1 MNVYGKNDEGAATYP
16 YEQQFEAV
24 QEEDLQLNQD
34 ATKTS
39 GSPFFSI
46 LIWSLFATVISG
58 VVPFIF
64 GLVSPQQM
72 QDFYTGWA
80 LHQNGQIYTDYYGS
94 NGLLYYL
101 LTYLSQGSILF
112 ALAEWV
118 ALFGAGFFLF
128 KSANT
133 LTGQRGQARQLL
145 AIFYLLVA
153 SLGFGGSYAVIVAI
167 PFLFY
172 AFSLIADYLENPIN
186 DKGFLLVGMSLALAF
201 FLSPIPTLLFALA
214 LALMLLGFN
223 IAKRRFVHGLYQ
235 FFASALGFSIIFY
248 PIGYYTVLTGTFGD
262 AISHSLYPI
271 DTLSLFSN
279 ANLMENAAFYGLLSI
294 GIGIL
299 TLIFSGLFQTK
310 SAKQFAISIGA
321 SLGLLVTLAL
331 LILSKEPL
339 HGSRLAAILPFLIL
353 LLLTNIKEGNPERI
367 SRSRRG
373 VRSSSLFSRYLK
385 GNFDLPL
392 VAIIYLLSLPLLS
405 RYISHPS
412 TYQEREQL
420 ASLVKQQTSSEDRV
434 YAWDDRP
441 DFYQASERLAPSS
454 LVTPTLYTA
463 SDENKMKLVN
473 DLKENPP
480 KMILVNQKVS
490 LWSDVESLLSEK
502 YELVQTDSKEFKLYK
517 SK

>member
-1 MNVYGKNDEGAATYP
+1 MNVYGKNDEGEATYP
-16 YEQQFEAV
+16 YEQQFRGV
-24 QEEDLQLNQD
+24 KEEDLKLNQD

-39 GSPFFSI
+39 GFPFFSI
-46 LIWSLFATVISG
+46 LIWSLFATVISI

-112 ALAEWV
+112 ALVEWV
-118 ALFGAGFFLF
+118 ALFGAGIFLF
-128 KSANT
+128 KSAKT

-153 SLGFGGSYAVIVAI
+153 SLGFGGSYAMIVAM

-172 AFSLIADYLENPIN
+172 AFSLVADYLKNLIN

-201 FLSPIPTLLFALA
+201 FLSPIPTLLFALT
-214 LALMLLGFN
+214 LALMLFGFN
-223 IAKRRFVHGLYQ
+223 IAKRRFAHGLYQ
-235 FFASALGFSIIFY
+235 FFASALGFSLIFY

-262 AISHSLYPI
+262 AISHTLYPVVTLGLLSNTKLI
-271 DTLSLFSN
+271 D
-279 ANLMENAAFYGLLSI
+279 NAAFYGLLALAL
-294 GIGIL
+294 GLL
-299 TLIFSGLFQTK
+299 TLIVSGIVQSK
-310 SAKQFAISIGA
+310 PAKQYAVSIVA
-321 SLGLLVTLAL
+321 SLGLLVSLIL

-339 HGSRLAAILPFLIL
+339 HGSRLAVVLPFLIL
-353 LLLTNIKEGNPERI
+353 LLLTNIKEGLPGRT
-367 SRSRRG
+367 SRR
-373 VRSSSLFSRYLK
+373 RSTEYSSLFGRYLK
-385 GNFDLPL
+385 GNFYLPL
-392 VAIIYLLSLPLLS
+392 VAIVYLLFLPVLS

-441 DFYQASERLAPSS
+441 DLYRASERLAPTS

-463 SDENKMKLVN
+463 SDENKTRLVN
-473 DLKENPP
+473 DLKENQP
-480 KMILVNQKVS
+480 KMILVNQKVA

>member
-1 MNVYGKNDEGAATYP
+1 MNVYGKNDEGEATYL
-16 YEQQFEAV
+16 YEQQFRGV
-24 QEEDLQLNQD
+24 QEEDLKLNQD

-39 GSPFFSI
+39 DFPFFSI
-46 LIWSLFATVISG
+46 LIWSLFATVISV

-112 ALAEWV
+112 ALVEWV
-118 ALFGAGFFLF
+118 ALFGAGIFLF
-128 KSANT
+128 KSADT

-153 SLGFGGSYAVIVAI
+153 SLGFGGSYAVVVAL

-172 AFSLIADYLENPIN
+172 SFSLVADYLDDPSN
-186 DKGFLLVGMSLALAF
+186 DKGFLRIGMSLALAF
-201 FLSPIPTLLFALA
+201 FLSPIPTTLFAA
-214 LALMLLGFN
+214 TLALMLFGFN
-223 IAKRRFVHGLYQ
+223 IAQRRFAHGLYQ
-235 FFASALGFSIIFY
+235 FFASALGFSLIFY
-248 PIGYYTVLTGTFGD
+248 PIGYYTVVTGTFGD
-262 AISHSLYPI
+262 AISHTLYPVVTLGFLSNTKLI
-271 DTLSLFSN
+271 DN
-279 ANLMENAAFYGLLSI
+279 ATFYGLLALAL
-294 GIGIL
+294 GLL
-299 TLIFSGLFQTK
+299 TLIVSGIVQSK
-310 SAKQFAISIGA
+310 PAKQYAVSIMA
-321 SLGLLVTLAL
+321 SLGLLVSLIL

-353 LLLTNIKEGNPERI
+353 LLLTNIREGSSDRI
-367 SRSRRG
+367 SRSRRR
-373 VRSSSLFSRYLK
+373 VRSSSLFGRYLK
-385 GNFDLPL
+385 GNFYLPL
-392 VAIIYLLSLPLLS
+392 VAIVYLLFLPVLS

-441 DFYQASERLAPSS
+441 DFYRASERLAPSS

-463 SDENKMKLVN
+463 SDENKTKLVN
-473 DLKENPP
+473 DLKENQP
-480 KMILVNQKVS
+480 KMILVNQRVT
-490 LWSDVESLLSEK
+490 LWPDVEGLLSEK
-502 YELVQTDSKEFKLYK
+502 YELVKTDTNDFKLYK
-517 SK
+517 MK

>member
-1 MNVYGKNDEGAATYP
+1 MNVYGKNDEGEATYP
-16 YEQQFEAV
+16 YEQQFRGV
-24 QEEDLQLNQD
+24 KEEDLKINKD
-34 ATKTS
+34 SNKKS
-39 GSPFFSI
+39 GFQFFSI
-46 LIWSLFATVISG
+46 LIWIIFATVISF

-112 ALAEWV
+112 ALVEWV
-118 ALFGAGFFLF
+118 ALFGAGIFLF
-128 KSANT
+128 KSAKT

-153 SLGFGGSYAVIVAI
+153 SLGFGGSYAMIVAM

-172 AFSLIADYLENPIN
+172 AFSLVADYLKNPIN

-201 FLSPIPTLLFALA
+201 FLSPIPTLLFALT
-214 LALMLLGFN
+214 LALMLFGFN
-223 IAKRRFVHGLYQ
+223 IAKRRFAHGLYQ
-235 FFASALGFSIIFY
+235 FFASALGFSLIFY

-262 AISHSLYPI
+262 AISHTLYPVVTLGLLSNTKLI
-271 DTLSLFSN
+271 D
-279 ANLMENAAFYGLLSI
+279 NAAFYGLLALAL
-294 GIGIL
+294 GLL
-299 TLIFSGLFQTK
+299 TLIVSGIVQSK
-310 SAKQFAISIGA
+310 PAKQYAVSIVA
-321 SLGLLVTLAL
+321 SLGLLVSLIL

-339 HGSRLAAILPFLIL
+339 HGSRLAVVLPFLIL
-353 LLLTNIKEGNPERI
+353 LLLTNIKEGLPGRT
-367 SRSRRG
+367 SRR
-373 VRSSSLFSRYLK
+373 RSTEYSSLFGRYLK
-385 GNFDLPL
+385 GNFYLPL
-392 VAIIYLLSLPLLS
+392 VAIVYLLFLPVLS

-441 DFYQASERLAPSS
+441 DLYRASERLAPTS

-463 SDENKMKLVN
+463 SDENKTRLVN
-473 DLKENPP
+473 DLKENQP
-480 KMILVNQKVS
+480 KMILVNQKVA

>member
-1 MNVYGKNDEGAATYP
+1 MNVYGKNDEGEATYP
-16 YEQQFEAV
+16 YEQQFRGV
-24 QEEDLQLNQD
+24 KEEDLKLNQD

-39 GSPFFSI
+39 GFPFFSI
-46 LIWSLFATVISG
+46 LIWSLFATVISI

-112 ALAEWV
+112 ALVEWV
-118 ALFGAGFFLF
+118 ALFGAGIFLF
-128 KSANT
+128 KSAKT

-153 SLGFGGSYAVIVAI
+153 SLGFGGSYAMIVAM

-172 AFSLIADYLENPIN
+172 AFSLVADYLKNLIN

-201 FLSPIPTLLFALA
+201 FLSPIPTLLFALT
-214 LALMLLGFN
+214 LALMLFGFN
-223 IAKRRFVHGLYQ
+223 IAKRRFAHGLYQ
-235 FFASALGFSIIFY
+235 FFASALGFSLIFY

-262 AISHSLYPI
+262 AISHTLYPVVTLGLLSNTKLI
-271 DTLSLFSN
+271 D
-279 ANLMENAAFYGLLSI
+279 NAAFYGLLALAL
-294 GIGIL
+294 GLL
-299 TLIFSGLFQTK
+299 TLIVSGIVQSK
-310 SAKQFAISIGA
+310 PAKQYAVSIVA
-321 SLGLLVTLAL
+321 SLGLLVSLIL

-339 HGSRLAAILPFLIL
+339 HGSRLAVVLPFLIL
-353 LLLTNIKEGNPERI
+353 LLLTNIKEGLPGRT
-367 SRSRRG
+367 SRR
-373 VRSSSLFSRYLK
+373 RSTEYSSLFGRYLK
-385 GNFDLPL
+385 GNFYLPL
-392 VAIIYLLSLPLLS
+392 VAIVYLLFLPVLS

-441 DFYQASERLAPSS
+441 DFYRASERLAPSS

-463 SDENKMKLVN
+463 SDENKTKLVN
-473 DLKENPP
+473 DLKENQP
-480 KMILVNQKVS
+480 KMILVNQKVA

>member
-1 MNVYGKNDEGAATYP
+1 
-16 YEQQFEAV
+16 
-24 QEEDLQLNQD
+24 
-34 ATKTS
+34 
-39 GSPFFSI
+39 
-46 LIWSLFATVISG
+46 
-58 VVPFIF
+58 
-64 GLVSPQQM
+64 M

-112 ALAEWV
+112 ALVEWV
-118 ALFGAGFFLF
+118 ALFGAGIFLF

-153 SLGFGGSYAVIVAI
+153 SLGFGGSYAMIVAM

-172 AFSLIADYLENPIN
+172 AFSLVADYLKNPIN

-201 FLSPIPTLLFALA
+201 FLSPIPTLLFALT
-214 LALMLLGFN
+214 LALMLFGFN
-223 IAKRRFVHGLYQ
+223 IAKRRFAHGLYQ
-235 FFASALGFSIIFY
+235 FFASALGFSLIFY

-262 AISHSLYPI
+262 AISHTLYPVVTLGLLSNTKLI
-271 DTLSLFSN
+271 D
-279 ANLMENAAFYGLLSI
+279 NAAFYGLLALAL
-294 GIGIL
+294 GLL
-299 TLIFSGLFQTK
+299 TLIVSGIVQSK
-310 SAKQFAISIGA
+310 PAKQYAVSIVA
-321 SLGLLVTLAL
+321 SLGLLVSLIL

-339 HGSRLAAILPFLIL
+339 HGSRLAVVLPFLIL
-353 LLLTNIKEGNPERI
+353 LLLTNIKEGLPGRT
-367 SRSRRG
+367 SRR
-373 VRSSSLFSRYLK
+373 RSTEYSSLFGRYLK
-385 GNFDLPL
+385 GNFYLPL
-392 VAIIYLLSLPLLS
+392 VAIVYLLFLPVLS

-420 ASLVKQQTSSEDRV
+420 ASLVKQQTSSEDCV

-441 DFYQASERLAPSS
+441 DFYRASERLAPTS

-463 SDENKMKLVN
+463 SDENKTRLVN
-473 DLKENPP
+473 DLKENQP
-480 KMILVNQKVS
+480 KMILVNQRVT
-490 LWSDVESLLSEK
+490 LWPDVENLLNEK
-502 YELVQTDSKEFKLYK
+502 YELVQTDTSQFKLYK

>member
-1 MNVYGKNDEGAATYP
+1 MNVYGKNDEGEATYP
-16 YEQQFEAV
+16 YEQQFKGV
-24 QEEDLQLNQD
+24 KEEDLKLNQD

-39 GSPFFSI
+39 GFPFFSI
-46 LIWSLFATVISG
+46 LIWSLFATVISI

-112 ALAEWV
+112 ALVEWV
-118 ALFGAGFFLF
+118 ALFGAGIFLF

-153 SLGFGGSYAVIVAI
+153 SLGFGGSYAMIVAM

-172 AFSLIADYLENPIN
+172 AFSLVADYLDDPSN
-186 DKGFLLVGMSLALAF
+186 DKGFLRIGMSLALAF
-201 FLSPIPTLLFALA
+201 FLSPIPTTLFAAILA
-214 LALMLLGFN
+214 LSLFGFN
-223 IAKRRFVHGLYQ
+223 IAKRRFDHGLYQ
-235 FFASALGFSIIFY
+235 FFASALGFSLIFY

-262 AISHSLYPI
+262 AISHTLYPI

-279 ANLMENAAFYGLLSI
+279 TNLMENAAFYGLLSI
-294 GIGIL
+294 GVGIL

-310 SAKQFAISIGA
+310 SAKQSAVSIGA

-353 LLLTNIKEGNPERI
+353 LLLTNIREGNPDRI
-367 SRSRRG
+367 SRSRRR
-373 VRSSSLFSRYLK
+373 VRSSSFFGRYLK
-385 GNFDLPL
+385 GNFYLPL
-392 VAIIYLLSLPLLS
+392 VAIVYLLFLPVLS

-441 DFYQASERLAPSS
+441 DFYRASERLAPTS

-463 SDENKMKLVN
+463 SDENKTRLVN
-473 DLKENPP
+473 DLKENQP
-480 KMILVNQKVS
+480 KMILVNQRVT
-490 LWSDVESLLSEK
+490 LWPDVENLLNGK
-502 YELVQTDSKEFKLYK
+502 YELVQTDTSQFKLYK